1 VSWQGSVGRFK
12 NRNNTISR
20 IPKEAVKPANDQYNV
35 EASAMAT
42 DTKVITALLFV
53 TVFLVAGF
61 FVIEALPISQ

>member
-1 VSWQGSVGRFK
+1 
-12 NRNNTISR
+12 
-20 IPKEAVKPANDQYNV
+20 
-35 EASAMAT
+35 MAT